1 MKTDK
6 FFYFLVAGFLASSLL
21 IEPAVAQRNGAFG
34 VGAMIGGPSGL
45 SVKKWTS
52 SSSAI
57 DGGAAWSIGKDPGV
71 QVHADYLLHRSDF
84 EGLIEN
90 RSFAY
95 YGVGGR
101 VKWGEED
108 SRIGVRVPFGVAYH
122 FPDAPLDA
130 FMEVVPVFDIL
141 PETQLVLNLS
151 IGMRFYFQ
159 SLNQPRRR

>member
-1 MKTDK
+1 
-6 FFYFLVAGFLASSLL
+6 
-21 IEPAVAQRNGAFG
+21 
-34 VGAMIGGPSGL
+34 MIGGPSGL
-45 SVKKWTS
+45 SLKKWTS
-52 SSSAI
+52 SSTAI

-71 QVHADYLLHRSDF
+71 QLHADYLFHRSDF
-84 EGLIEN
+84 EGLIED

-130 FMEVVPVFDIL
+130 FIEVVPVFDVL

-159 SLNQPRRR
+159 SLNQSTRR